1 MVITIHY
8 SPSRCFIEQESHSR
22 AGLLIRVSPITISFH
37 IRKGWVLSIWR
48 FWTDLS
54 SLISVLNVVSR

>member
-8 SPSRCFIEQESHSR
+8 SPSRCFIEQESHSQ
-22 AGLLIRVSPITISFH
+22 AGFLIRVSPVTISFH
-37 IRKGWVLSIWR
+37 IRKGWILCIWS
-48 FWTDLS
+48 FLTDLS